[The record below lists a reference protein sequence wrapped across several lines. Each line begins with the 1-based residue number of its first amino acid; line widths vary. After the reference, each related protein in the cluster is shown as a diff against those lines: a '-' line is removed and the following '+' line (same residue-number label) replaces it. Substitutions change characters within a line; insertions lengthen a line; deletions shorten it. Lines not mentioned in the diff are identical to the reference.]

1 MSKDKRFEEKEKL
14 DAEIARSLSVIKMKE
29 AHKKIEEVEKLRKR
43 AAIQSINDRLSLNIR
58 ISKQI
63 VAVVQKVKKEY
74 KGMFDLE
81 MPVSSDIRK
90 YLNHVMVTYESIRFD
105 FQTSIDVKK
114 EDFDR
119 LFPKIEA
126 NFSTY
131 NSIVAT
137 LICLN
142 GQMLDM
148 KAYCSRLL

>member
-1 MSKDKRFEEKEKL
+1 MSKDKRFEEKGKL

-43 AAIQSINDRLSLNIR
+43 AAILSIIDRLSLNIE
-58 ISKQI
+58 ISKNI
-63 VAVVQKVKKEY
+63 VEAMQEVKEEY
-74 KGMFDLE
+74 KKLDFE
-81 MPVSSDIRK
+81 MPVGSYLK
-90 YLNHVMVTYESIRFD
+90 EYLNHVMVTYESIRFD

-131 NSIVAT
+131 NSILPN

-148 KAYCSRLL
+148 TKYCMRLV